1 MKNKEFYSSFLLN
14 TQKNYLKNSVGV
26 CETLFK
32 EDPRNVD
39 FISLFRVDEVTFAE
53 KAPRKEALENVISCM
68 NMRGI
73 YFVYLVLGDGQGVN
87 FYYGV
92 ARDFSCEKPRME
104 IHDIGEKILKP
115 SLQGNFR
122 GSVISSLTVE
132 ETRDVLESLDE
143 LKKGRVLEGVPGVNK
158 DDEDFQSVDR
168 IIDVMLGDTFAFMI
182 LARAMEPDEITKISS
197 DMYKLYDELAPMAEV
212 SKSKQEG
219 ESSNTTVA
227 VVKQI
232 VHNETGQELHSD
244 NYNLE
249 RKIIN
254 DKKDNTHIVTKDK
267 TKRNVLQAPTSS
279 SGKGIHEEE
288 LTQGRE
294 ETITI
299 TGASKE
305 QTKSDT
311 QNKNIIDENITS
323 RTETVNTVTND
334 AVNFNYKTVRKQIVE
349 WMKYMDEVIFPRL
362 DYGKGKGLYIT
373 TTALFGKEV
382 ADIIKLENTVRSVYA
397 GETGNQTTFSAFDL
411 SKQEVSHIKRFQI
424 PHLKM
429 KEPLEK
435 IEFVTRSALSQF
447 GISEE
452 EYLLGNWMSSKE
464 LSLYAGLP
472 QKEVVGLALREEVE
486 FGLNKPK
493 ECKDKMLLGH
503 MVQSGV
509 ILNGE
514 NDVPNIEVEL
524 SRGDFDNHIFVTGV
538 TGSGKTTTCQR
549 LLLESNRNF
558 MVIEPAKT
566 EYRELIESMDDLL
579 VFTLGKDTVAPFRM
593 NPFEFLEHESI
604 TSRVDM
610 ILASMK
616 ASFDMEAAIPQI
628 LESALYRCYEGKG
641 WNVNTNMNYKYE
653 NPFEKGVHSFPTLS
667 DLYAVVEEIVEEQG
681 FDERLKNDYI
691 GSVKARLNSLMVGAK
706 GQMLNTPRSIDF
718 IDLLNR
724 KVVIELEDIKSGSE
738 KSLIMGFLL
747 SNLIEAIKAKF
758 LNNGSEKI
766 KHITLVEE
774 AHRLLSKYTPGDS
787 LNKKQSVEMFADML
801 AEVRKYGEGL
811 IIADQIPNKMTP
823 DVLKNTNTKIVH
835 KIFAQD
841 DKEAIGN
848 TMALT
853 EEQKE
858 YLSYLQKG
866 RVVLLSPQLN
876 KAIQVKV
883 LRTKENDTER
893 KVIPDK
899 DLRESIFKYYAETY
913 KNGVLCGL
921 ERLEEPPTSEELEL
935 YFQYLQENSEFRKL
949 YLQTVTFR
957 GGEEILRKYLR
968 FVTDEASVVRLLVK
982 MLYKNTYRSEK
993 YGSLEDNITELLRM
1007 VKEQEDVKKYIQKK
1021 NLEDALI

>member
-1 MKNKEFYSSFLLN
+1 MKNEEFYGSFLLN
-14 TQKNYLKNSVGV
+14 TQKNYLKNSDGI
-26 CETLFK
+26 CEIAFK
-32 EDPRNVD
+32 EDPENVE

-132 ETRDVLESLDE
+132 ETRAVLKSLDE
-143 LKKGRVLEGVPGVNK
+143 LEKGRVLEGVPGVNK

-182 LARAMEPDEITKISS
+182 LARAMEPDEIGKISS
-197 DMYKLYDELAPMAEV
+197 DMYKLYDNLVPMAEV
-212 SKSKQEG
+212 SKSKQDGMSTNVNIAEV
-219 ESSNTTVA
+219 E
-227 VVKQI
+227 QI
-232 VHNETGQELHSD
+232 VHNDTTQNLHSD
-244 NYNLE
+244 NYNLVRE
-249 RKIIN
+249 IIN
-254 DKKDNTHIVTKDK
+254 DHKENTHIVNKDSTTREIVK
-267 TKRNVLQAPTSS
+267 VPGS
-279 SGKGIHEEE
+279 SGKGTHQEE
-288 LTQGRE
+288 LTQGRNE
-294 ETITI
+294 TVNVKGNSKEKTLSETTNTNTTDETIKST
-299 TGASKE
+299 
-305 QTKSDT
+305 TKT
-311 QNKNIIDENITS
+311 M
-323 RTETVNTVTND
+323 NTVTND
-334 AVNFNYKTVRKQIVE
+334 AVTFSHKTVRKQIVE
-349 WMKYMDEVIFPRL
+349 WLKYMDEVIFPRL

-411 SKQEVSHIKRFQI
+411 SKQEVSHMKRFQI

-429 KEPLEK
+429 KEPLGE
-435 IEFVTRSALSQF
+435 IELVTRSALSQF

-503 MVQSGV
+503 MIQSGV
-509 ILNGE
+509 VLNGE
-514 NDVPNIEVEL
+514 NDIPSIEVEL
-524 SRGDFDNHIFVTGV
+524 SKEDFDKHIFVTGV

-549 LLLESNRNF
+549 LLLESNYNF

-566 EYRELIESMDDLL
+566 EYRELVESMDDLL

-610 ILASMK
+610 IMASMK
-616 ASFDMEAAIPQI
+616 ASFDMEAAIPQV
-628 LESALYRCYEGKG
+628 LESALYRCYENKG
-641 WNVNTNMNYKYE
+641 WNVNTNKNYKYE
-653 NPFEKGVHSFPTLS
+653 NPFKKGVHSFPTLS
-667 DLYAVVEEIVEEQG
+667 DVYAVVEEVVEEQG

-691 GSVKARLNSLMVGAK
+691 GSVKARLNGLMVGAK

-718 IDLLNR
+718 IELLDR

-747 SNLIEAIKAKF
+747 ANLIEAIKAKF

-853 EEQKE
+853 DEQKE

-883 LRTKENDTER
+883 LKTEENDTER
-893 KVIPDK
+893 KIIPDK
-899 DLRESIFKYYAETY
+899 ELRESIFKYYAETY

-921 ERLEEPPTSEELEL
+921 EHLEEPPTGEELEL
-935 YFQYLQENSEFRKL
+935 YFQYFQENSEFRKL

-957 GGEEILRKYLR
+957 GGEEKLRKYLR
-968 FVTDEASVVRLLVK
+968 FVIDESSVVKLLAK
-982 MLYKNTYRSEK
+982 ILYKHTYRSEK
-993 YGSLEDNITELLRM
+993 YGSLEDNIKELLRM
-1007 VKEQEDVKKYIQKK
+1007 VKEQEDVKTFIQKK
-1021 NLEDALI
+1021 RLEDALV